1 MKKLLE
7 TNYTIAQ
14 LVKATKTAE
23 DYEIVKKHYKKRIN
37 QETKNAELYNNG
49 LLDEPFTVAR
59 RSFDLY
65 RKLLQEKNK
74 SYVFFG
80 FGGY

>member
-1 MKKLLE
+1 MAKQ
-7 TNYTIAQ
+7 TNYTIAK
-14 LVKATKTAE
+14 LVKATKTTE
-23 DYEIVKKHYKKRIN
+23 DYEIVKKHYEKRIK
-37 QETKNAELYNNG
+37 QETENAKLYNNG
-49 LLDEPFTVAR
+49 ILDEPFTVAK

>member
-1 MKKLLE
+1 MKKLLG

-23 DYEIVKKHYKKRIN
+23 DYEIVKRHYEKRIK
-37 QETKNAELYNNG
+37 QEIENAELYNNG
-49 LLDEPFTVAR
+49 ILDIPFTVAR

-65 RKLLQEKNK
+65 RRLLQEKNK

>member
-1 MKKLLE
+1 MKNLLT
-7 TNYTIAQ
+7 TNYTIAK
-14 LVKATKTAE
+14 LVKATKTPE
-23 DYEIVKKHYKKRIN
+23 DYEIVKKHYEKRIK
-37 QETKNAELYNNG
+37 QETENAELYNNG
-49 LLDEPFTVAR
+49 ILDAPFTVAS

-65 RKLLQEKNK
+65 RRLLQEKNK

>member
-1 MKKLLE
+1 MKKLLQ
-7 TNYTIAQ
+7 TNYTTAK
-14 LVKATKTAE
+14 LVKATKTPK
-23 DYEIVKKHYKKRIN
+23 DYEIVKKHYEKRIK
-37 QETKNAELYNNG
+37 QETENAKLYNNG
-49 LLDEPFTVAR
+49 VLEAPFTVAR

-65 RKLLQEKNK
+65 RRLLQEKNK

>member
-1 MKKLLE
+1 MKKLLK
-7 TNYTIAQ
+7 TNYTIAK
-14 LVKATKTAE
+14 LVKATKTSE
-23 DYEIVKKHYKKRIN
+23 DYEIVKKYYEKRIK
-37 QETKNAELYNNG
+37 QETENAELYNNG
-49 LLDEPFTVAR
+49 ILDTPFTVAK

-65 RKLLQEKNK
+65 RRLLQEKNK

>member
-1 MKKLLE
+1 MNNLLN
-7 TNYTIAQ
+7 TNYTIAK
-14 LVKATKTAE
+14 LVKATKTVE
-23 DYEIVKKHYKKRIN
+23 DYEIVKKHYEKRIK

-49 LLDEPFTVAR
+49 ILDTPFTVAR

-65 RKLLQEKNK
+65 RRLLQEKNK